1 MKASAAEVWRR
12 RGVVFRDVRDTEG
25 VIGHVF
31 SLGDVAEILE
41 VPKTRIKNWTIGRP
55 FTIVPKVLA
64 ASGKGSRNLYSLS
77 DVYLFA
83 LVNQLHEDG
92 LTNEA
97 LQVVIDSAFLAPKLG
112 DVHVFSLTKGADR
125 KWRAHFGTSGK
136 RWENVPPQQNPLS
149 ARKHGTGAKP
159 SGTYFLKVDALIG
172 WVNERV
178 LKLRERG

>member
-1 MKASAAEVWRR
+1 MRASAAESWRR
-12 RGVVFRDVRDTEG
+12 RGVVFRNAGDTEG

-31 SLGDVAEILE
+31 SLGEVAEILE
-41 VPKTRIKNWTIGRP
+41 VPKARIKNWTIGRP

-92 LTNEA
+92 LSNEV
-97 LQVVIDSAFLAPKLG
+97 LQLVIDGAFLAPKLG

-125 KWRAHFGTSGK
+125 KWKPRFVTSGK
-136 RWENVPPQQNPLS
+136 RWENVPPQQSPLS
-149 ARKHGTGAKP
+149 AKKHEAGARP
-159 SGTYFLKVDALIG
+159 SGTYVLKVGALIG
-172 WVNERV
+172 WVNGRV
-178 LKLRERG
+178 KKLRS